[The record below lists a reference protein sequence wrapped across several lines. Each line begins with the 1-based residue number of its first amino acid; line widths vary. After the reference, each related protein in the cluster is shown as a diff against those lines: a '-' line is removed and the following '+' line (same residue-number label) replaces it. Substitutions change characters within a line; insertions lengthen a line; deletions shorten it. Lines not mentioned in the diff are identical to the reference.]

1 MSYLD
6 VVADALWPTRPT
18 SWRELPA
25 RLIPVFGNIAKLTAA
40 SVAAYAITREVVD
53 GPIDLTAAL
62 TAMLVMQ
69 ASAARTV
76 KKGLLRVV
84 AVGSGV
90 SLALGATYLFGMHWW
105 SLALV
110 VSCALVLAKI
120 LRLGDSAL
128 EMPISAMLILGQ
140 GTDVAA
146 ETRVV
151 ATLIGVTV
159 GVLLPLVLPPS
170 IPYRSAASAVR
181 KVGADQR
188 ALLVKAADA
197 MEQGPI
203 TRARVAD
210 WSDRAR
216 TLTGNIA
223 NAHDHVVKLTDVRKY
238 NSRAMGRADIAPIL
252 TSGLHTLES
261 CLLSLRWI
269 FMAMEREVPAPM
281 HPSLSNVTSRQPTV
295 DDHAQAALAVVLR
308 RFGECLQSFAAM
320 VEAEANGNEEKAH
333 EAFTKNYRRL
343 RDARSDLSLLMDFQ
357 DPDSPQW
364 LLRGGI
370 LPALDQALQQ
380 LDIDSRVRVRER
392 WKASQLGRRLEKGQI
407 GPRTNPL
414 DRARHARM
422 LARQLRRPAP
432 PPTEEDFL
440 DDDRDTQPIPVVTPE
455 ILAAEPRPR
464 RRLRKHRR

>member
-1 MSYLD
+1 MTYLA
-6 VVADALWPTRPT
+6 VVADALWPTHPS
-18 SWRELPA
+18 SWRDVPA
-25 RLIPVFGNIAKLTAA
+25 RLVPAVGNIAKLTSA
-40 SVAAYAITREVVD
+40 SVIAFAITRYLVE
-53 GPIDLTAAL
+53 GPMDLTSAL

-69 ASAARTV
+69 ASAASTV

-84 AVGSGV
+84 AVSFGV

-110 VSCALVLAKI
+110 ISCALALAKI

-140 GTDVAA
+140 GTDIAA

-151 ATLIGVTV
+151 STLIGVFV
-159 GVLLPLVLPPS
+159 GVVLPLVLPPAV
-170 IPYRSAASAVR
+170 PYRSAASAVR
-181 KVGADQR
+181 RVAGDQR
-188 ALLVKAADA
+188 TLLVTAADT

-203 TRARVAD
+203 TRAGVAD
-210 WSDRAR
+210 WGDRAR
-216 TLTGNIA
+216 TLTGQIA
-223 NAHDHVVKLTDVRKY
+223 TAHDHIVKLTDVRKY

-269 FMAMEREVPAPM
+269 FMAMEREVPPPM
-281 HPSLSNVTSRQPTV
+281 HPSMGNVTGSQHAV
-295 DDHAQAALAVVLR
+295 NDHTQAALAVVLR
-308 RFGECLQSFAAM
+308 RFGECLDSFGAM
-320 VEAEANGNEEKAH
+320 VEAEANGNEETAQ

-343 RDARSDLSLLMDFQ
+343 RDARADLAMLMDSR
-357 DPDSPQW
+357 DPSSPQW

-380 LDIDSRVRVRER
+380 LDVDSRVRVRER
-392 WKASQLGRRLEKGQI
+392 WKASQLGRRLAEGQI
-407 GPRTNPL
+407 GPRTTPL

-422 LARQLRRPAP
+422 RARQLRRPVPAP
-432 PPTEEDFL
+432 TSEDFI
-440 DDDRDTQPIPVVTPE
+440 DDDFDTQPIPVITPE
-455 ILAAEPRPR
+455 MLAAEPRPAK
-464 RRLRKHRR
+464 RLRKHRR